1 MELLKISDSN
11 YIPINSIIR
20 IGNEG
25 KYMYVYYQRG
35 AITDSH
41 KTTIRDGYTIEQEIQ
56 SRLVNIVS
64 TKGFT
69 NAI

>member
-1 MELLKISDSN
+1 MELLKISDRN

-35 AITDSH
+35 SKIDYSRSIIRDSH
-41 KTTIRDGYTIEQEIQ
+41 TMEQEIQ
-56 SRLVNIVS
+56 SRLVTILP
-64 TKGFT
+64 TKGPV

>member
-1 MELLKISDSN
+1 MELLKISERN

-20 IGNEG
+20 ISNEG
-25 KYMYVYYQRG
+25 RYMYVYYQRG
-35 AITDSH
+35 SGIDYSTAIIS
-41 KTTIRDGYTIEQEIQ
+41 DGHTMEEEIQ
-56 SRLVNIVS
+56 SRLINITS

>member
-1 MELLKISDSN
+1 MELLKISDRN

-25 KYMYVYYQRG
+25 KYMYIYYQRVSEIDYST
-35 AITDSH
+35 AI
-41 KTTIRDGYTIEQEIQ
+41 IRDGHTMEEEIQ

>member
-1 MELLKISDSN
+1 MELLKISDRN

-25 KYMYVYYQRG
+25 KYMYIYYQRG
-35 AITDSH
+35 SEIDYSTAI
-41 KTTIRDGYTIEQEIQ
+41 IRDSNTMEEEIQ
-56 SRLVNIVS
+56 SRLVSILP
-64 TKGFT
+64 TKGPV

>member
-1 MELLKISDSN
+1 MELLKISDRN

-20 IGNEG
+20 ISNEG
-25 KYMYVYYQRG
+25 RYMYVYYQRG
-35 AITDSH
+35 SKIDYSTAI
-41 KTTIRDGYTIEQEIQ
+41 IRDGHTMEEEIQ

>member
-1 MELLKISDSN
+1 MELFKISDRN

-20 IGNEG
+20 ISNEG
-25 KYMYVYYQRG
+25 RNMYVYYQRG
-35 AITDSH
+35 SEIDYSIVI
-41 KTTIRDGYTIEQEIQ
+41 IRDGHTMEEEIQ
-56 SRLVNIVS
+56 SRLINIAS

>member
-1 MELLKISDSN
+1 MELFKISDRN

-20 IGNEG
+20 ISNEG
-25 KYMYVYYQRG
+25 GYMDVYYQRG
-35 AITDSH
+35 SEIDYAIVI
-41 KTTIRDGYTIEQEIQ
+41 IRDGHTMEEEIQ
-56 SRLVNIVS
+56 SHLINITS

>member
-1 MELLKISDSN
+1 MELLKISDRN

-25 KYMYVYYQRG
+25 KYMYIYYQRG
-35 AITDSH
+35 SKIDYSRAI
-41 KTTIRDGYTIEQEIQ
+41 IRDDHTMEEEIQ
-56 SRLVNIVS
+56 SRLVNITS

>member
-1 MELLKISDSN
+1 
-11 YIPINSIIR
+11 
-20 IGNEG
+20 
-25 KYMYVYYQRG
+25 MYVYYQRG
-35 AITDSH
+35 SEIDYSTAI
-41 KTTIRDGYTIEQEIQ
+41 IRDGHTKEEEIQ

>member
-1 MELLKISDSN
+1 MELFKISDRN

-20 IGNEG
+20 ISNEG
-25 KYMYVYYQRG
+25 RYMYVYYQRG
-35 AITDSH
+35 SEIDYLIVI
-41 KTTIRDGYTIEQEIQ
+41 IRDGHTMEQEIQ
-56 SRLVNIVS
+56 SRLINIAS

>member
-20 IGNEG
+20 ISNEG
-25 KYMYVYYQRG
+25 KHMYVYYQLG
-35 AITDSH
+35 SEIDYSTAI
-41 KTTIRDGYTIEQEIQ
+41 IRDDHTMEEEIQ
-56 SRLVNIVS
+56 SRLINIVS

>member
-1 MELLKISDSN
+1 MELLKISDRN

-25 KYMYVYYQRG
+25 KYMYVYYQLG
-35 AITDSH
+35 SEIDYSTAI
-41 KTTIRDGYTIEQEIQ
+41 IRDGHTMEEEIQ

>member
-1 MELLKISDSN
+1 MELLKISDRI

-20 IGNEG
+20 ISNEG
-25 KYMYVYYQRG
+25 KYMYVYYQQG
-35 AITDSH
+35 SEINYSTAI
-41 KTTIRDGYTIEQEIQ
+41 IRDGHTMEEEIQ
-56 SRLVNIVS
+56 SRLINIAS

>member
-1 MELLKISDSN
+1 MELLKISDRN

-35 AITDSH
+35 AITDYH
-41 KTTIRDGYTIEQEIQ
+41 TTTIRDGYTIEQELQ
-56 SRLVNIVS
+56 SRLINIDS
-64 TKGFT
+64 AKGFI